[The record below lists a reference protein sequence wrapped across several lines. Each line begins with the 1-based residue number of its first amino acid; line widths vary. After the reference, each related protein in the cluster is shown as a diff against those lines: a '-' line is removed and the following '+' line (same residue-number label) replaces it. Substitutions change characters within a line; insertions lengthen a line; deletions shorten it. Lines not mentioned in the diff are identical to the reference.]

1 MTGTSLQQQGP
12 VRELAVAFDQ
22 LLEITWSEHQALVAQ
37 LRRILTMERRL
48 LDLCRCAGLDVP
60 KSAEAPD
67 LPELEALP
75 SQDRASTTLHGRWD
89 GAFSHE
95 P

>member
-1 MTGTSLQQQGP
+1 MPGTTVHQPGQ

-37 LRRILTMERRL
+37 LRRILSMEQRL

-60 KSAEAPD
+60 KTSEAPD
-67 LPELEALP
+67 LPDMKAVPGGDP
-75 SQDRASTTLHGRWD
+75 SSTTLHGRWE
-89 GAFSHE
+89 GAFSFD